1 MEINI
6 KEMSIILKELG
17 KLVDEYELNHY
28 SYYNEINT
36 SSTVWNSTNNEML
49 INEVDNQKI
58 QINGFISFLKNYIL
72 IYYRLVNE
80 LSYLGDNIKF
90 YLEKKDKI
98 IEIIDIIITLYD
110 EIIKIY
116 ESITTTYSDES
127 IVSQKKETEEM
138 LKTIMELKDFI
149 NELYEKINDMN
160 IFMKSK
166 LDNLDN
172 VIIKEEEIV

>member
-110 EIIKIY
+110 EIVEIY
-116 ESITTTYSDES
+116 ESITYVDES
-127 IVSQKKETEEM
+127 ISNQKKETEDM
-138 LKTIMELKDFI
+138 LKIIMELKEFI

-166 LDNLDN
+166 IDNLDN
-172 VIIKEEEIV
+172 VIIKEEEII